1 MLWKAKDKQDDYWFW
16 CAQSYLRL
24 WWRSEWTCRNCIS
37 VIPKSFWVRL
47 LQRTAPDCRGFQM
60 KSWKSMEWLLVRCA
74 QLYLRLFLGQTAVPL
89 TCTSLQVAV
98 VIVLGMTNWR
108 LTEWLLFLVNE
119 PAENAFLL
127 LNPILLGGGHIWP
140 HPHVFAYTHVCMR
153 THVPIFFTFRHFL
166 CLWGFNTF
174 DLIKVHRFPRINK
187 SWSNWAHS

>member
-1 MLWKAKDKQDDYWFW
+1 MCTEKTQQKHLIWPSAVEAFGSMCLSSYKAKIRQRSIISLPHMIMSIRLNGNQIECYEKLKINRMIVG
-16 CAQSYLRL
+16 AQSYLRL

-98 VIVLGMTNWR
+98 FIVLGMKNWR
-108 LTEWLLFLVNE
+108 LTE
-119 PAENAFLL
+119 
-127 LNPILLGGGHIWP
+127 
-140 HPHVFAYTHVCMR
+140 
-153 THVPIFFTFRHFL
+153 
-166 CLWGFNTF
+166 
-174 DLIKVHRFPRINK
+174 
-187 SWSNWAHS
+187 